1 MKVLITGNLGYI
13 GSVLT
18 SEMKDNY
25 EIVGFDI
32 GYFKD
37 CILKETKSAFKQIIK
52 DINDIDKA
60 DLENIDAI
68 VHLAALSNDPLG
80 EFDKKN
86 TYQTNYKSTLQ
97 LAKLAKKNKI
107 KRFVY
112 VSSQSM
118 YGIADLSK
126 ELDEDNSDKNPV
138 TEYARTKWEAEKD
151 LKKLNSNDFTVV
163 MLRPSTVFGASP
175 RLRCDIIFNN
185 LIACAY
191 TTKKIQIKSD
201 GSPWRPVIHVKDVCS
216 SIIACLEAP
225 KEKISGQAFNVGLK
239 NGNYTVKQL
248 ALEAQRAVPGSSI
261 VFTNE
266 HKNDPRTYK
275 VSFKKIYKILGDY
288 YKPRWTLEMGAKE
301 LIDFFSSIKFDEEDF
316 RGFRTNRL
324 IALKKYFI

>member
-97 LAKLAKKNKI
+97 LAKLAKNKI
-107 KRFVY
+107 KEFVY

-138 TEYARTKWEAEKD
+138 TEYARTKW
-151 LKKLNSNDFTVV
+151 
-163 MLRPSTVFGASP
+163 
-175 RLRCDIIFNN
+175 
-185 LIACAY
+185 
-191 TTKKIQIKSD
+191 
-201 GSPWRPVIHVKDVCS
+201 GSRK
-216 SIIACLEAP
+216 
-225 KEKISGQAFNVGLK
+225 
-239 NGNYTVKQL
+239 
-248 ALEAQRAVPGSSI
+248 R
-261 VFTNE
+261 
-266 HKNDPRTYK
+266 
-275 VSFKKIYKILGDY
+275 FKK
-288 YKPRWTLEMGAKE
+288 T
-301 LIDFFSSIKFDEEDF
+301 KF
-316 RGFRTNRL
+316 
-324 IALKKYFI
+324 K